1 MAPTARSKHSNPRE
15 DARIVKQNNPNNPS
29 RADARETKGEKK
41 NPASSSVTPE
51 TGLLFK
57 QKQTLIN
64 NLEQFHQSL
73 WVALCHIHSLIK
85 ERWWG

>member
-41 NPASSSVTPE
+41 ILPPPPSLLRQVYYSSKSK
-51 TGLLFK
+51 L
-57 QKQTLIN
+57 
-64 NLEQFHQSL
+64 
-73 WVALCHIHSLIK
+73 
-85 ERWWG
+85 